1 MSEPRTDL
9 ADPETVR
16 LSTPSGRLIAH
27 VAPALGGELCG
38 LQLVRGGVA
47 HELLYRG
54 MNFGP
59 TDDWI
64 GRAPILWPATGRNYP
79 AGSEPTASTFRAFP
93 LGWTHRGIAY
103 PMPVHGFARNLPWR
117 LDDSSE
123 STVRLLLHSS
133 LSTRAFY
140 PFDFAISVQYELT
153 DLGISLCHSIKAH
166 KSNDGPMPFSIGN
179 HITFRVPLLSESD
192 PARTILTTSGRHILG
207 VDATGRLNG
216 DVTPNR
222 YFADGHALLELEPRK
237 VYAFTGYDD
246 GPIATLEDLSAGL
259 SIRLT
264 HRPDRW
270 PEGVHNPFVFWGDP
284 AAGFVSLEPWVGTFN
299 SLATGLGIIK
309 LSPGEAFRWQ
319 LDIDVADRGEQ
330 EIR

>member
-1 MSEPRTDL
+1 MSGPRTDR
-9 ADPETVR
+9 AYPETFR

-38 LQLVRGGVA
+38 LQIVRGGVA

-79 AGSEPTASTFRAFP
+79 AGSEPTASTFRAIP
-93 LGWTHRGIAY
+93 LGWTHRGTAY
-103 PMPVHGFARNLPWR
+103 PMQVHGFARDLPWR
-117 LDDSSE
+117 LEDRSE

-140 PFDFAISVQYELT
+140 PFDFEFSLLYALT
-153 DLGISLCHSIKAH
+153 NLGLSLTHTITARG
-166 KSNDGPMPFSIGN
+166 SNDGPMPFSIGN
-179 HITFRVPLLSESD
+179 HITFRVPLLPESD
-192 PARTILTTSGRHILG
+192 PARTILKTSGRRLLG

-222 YFADGHALLELEPRK
+222 YFSHGHALLELEPRK
-237 VYAFTGYDD
+237 VYAFSAYDD
-246 GPIATLEDLSAGL
+246 GPIATLEDPSAGL
-259 SIRLT
+259 TIRLT

-270 PEGVHNPFVFWGDP
+270 PESVHNPFVFWGDP

-299 SLATGLGIIK
+299 SLATGLGIIE
-309 LSPGEAFRWQ
+309 LPPGESFRWQ
-319 LDIDVADRGEQ
+319 LDIDVADRGER
-330 EIR
+330 ESR